1 MHVNTLK
8 LKGKIV
14 ERQMTQEGVA
24 KEIGI
29 DRSSFY
35 RKMKKG
41 GETFTVG
48 DIHSMILTLNLGTA
62 EIMDIF
68 FDEKGA
74 ETHLMQEA
82 V

>member
-24 KEIGI
+24 REIGI

-48 DIHSMILTLNLGTA
+48 DIHSMILTLNLGTT

>member
-1 MHVNTLK
+1 MHVNVLK

-24 KEIGI
+24 HDIGI

-41 GETFTVG
+41 GETFTVA
-48 DIHSMILTLNLGTA
+48 DIHSMVDTLQLDTN

-68 FDEKGA
+68 FDEEGA
-74 ETHLMQEA
+74 KSHLAKEA
-82 V
+82 S